1 MTIYLAAWLGWG
13 LFISIAIWYVIDRFA
28 DRKRKQHILQLENE
42 LYTKT
47 QLATRYRKQITD
59 LKNEVEELKTTEYY
73 HDEKNDNLKL
83 TDNDHSGTY
92 YTTDSVPFD
101 DVLKCKRCGSD
112 DFRETNCY
120 YICNKCNSRHKKE

>member
-28 DRKRKQHILQLENE
+28 DRKRKQHIAQLENE

-47 QLATRYRKQITD
+47 QLATRYRKEITE
-59 LKNEVEELKTTEYY
+59 LKNEVEELKNQWPTE
-73 HDEKNDNLKL
+73 EK
-83 TDNDHSGTY
+83 
-92 YTTDSVPFD
+92 VPFD

-120 YICNKCNSRHKKE
+120 YICNKCNSRIRK